1 MEITMNLSDENVTA
15 IAERMIE
22 IQNKNKLPDI
32 KKPTEEPQYTVKEV
46 AAMSKK
52 TPWTIRQHIGSL
64 LIAEKVGKSW
74 LISQTNFNKYINN
87 EQ

>member
-1 MEITMNLSDENVTA
+1 MKLSDENVTA
-15 IAERMIE
+15 IAERMVE

-32 KKPTEEPQYTVKEV
+32 KQSTEEPQYTVKEV

-52 TPWTIRQHIGSL
+52 TAWTIRQHIKAG
-64 LIAEKVGKSW
+64 LINASKVGKSY
-74 LISQTNFNKYINN
+74 LISENNYNKYINN